1 MTSSMGITTSK
12 IRSSMFIEEMR
23 LWRLALTLFS

>member
-1 MTSSMGITTSK
+1 MGMTTSK
-12 IRSSMFIEEMR
+12 IFSSMFIEEMR